1 MMQNDLTVY
10 FDASVVFHLS
20 SGATDRM
27 YGANWRSH
35 AAKWWETQ
43 RPHFELLTSALTL
56 EEAGSGEPEDAVRQL
71 EALDGIPN
79 LEITDEVIALADE
92 LIRREA
98 IPPEERNAATHI
110 AVAAVH
116 KIWYLMTWRIRRIAY
131 PKTGPLFR
139 NVCEKQGY
147 YSPVLC
153 NPYELELGPM
163 LPDEIWEELWEVR
176 SRKNEEYET
185 DPEKFMARLQNKWT
199 PGFTYGIPGRVF
211 KTREERDAYIEGKRI
226 PRD

>member
-1 MMQNDLTVY
+1 MQNYLTVY
-10 FDASVVFHLS
+10 VDASAVFHLS
-20 SGATDRM
+20 SGATDGLF
-27 YGANWRSH
+27 GADWRSH

-43 RPHFELLTSALTL
+43 RPHFELHTSAVAL
-56 EEAGSGEPEDAVRQL
+56 EEAGRGEPEDAARQL
-71 EALDGIPN
+71 EALEGIPH

-98 IPPEERNAATHI
+98 IPPEERTAATHI

-131 PKTGPLFR
+131 PETGPLFR
-139 NVCEKQGY
+139 NVCEQQGY
-147 YSPVLC
+147 QSPVLC

-163 LPDEIWEELWEVR
+163 LPDEMWEELWEVK
-176 SRKNEEYET
+176 SQLNDEYEA
-185 DPEKFMARLQNKWT
+185 DPEKFWAELQNEWT

-211 KTREERDAYIEGKRI
+211 KTREERDAYIESKRI